1 MDFILDFAKAAIT
14 LFIIV
19 DPLGN
24 IPIFIGLTRDLPREA
39 RQKAFR
45 TAASTGFILLMFF
58 ALLGQQIFMLFGI
71 SIYSFMVAGGILL
84 LMISIRIIIRGE
96 WEEKPIQPES
106 IGIVPIAFPLL
117 VGPGAIT
124 TTILSLQNYG
134 MITTL
139 LSVLV
144 VFIAVQIILTFIE
157 PIYHFLGSS
166 GTLVISKLMAL
177 LTAAIAIKYIL
188 NGIYWYF
195 GPLFS

>member
-1 MDFILDFAKAAIT
+1 
-14 LFIIV
+14 
-19 DPLGN
+19 
-24 IPIFIGLTRDLPREA
+24 
-39 RQKAFR
+39 
-45 TAASTGFILLMFF
+45 
-58 ALLGQQIFMLFGI
+58 
-71 SIYSFMVAGGILL
+71 
-84 LMISIRIIIRGE
+84 IIIRGE
-96 WEEKPIQPES
+96 WEEKPIQPEN

-134 MITTL
+134 LIITL

-188 NGIYWYF
+188 NGIYYTLTYF
-195 GPLFS
+195 S

>member
-1 MDFILDFAKAAIT
+1 MDFVLDFAKAAIT

-24 IPIFIGLTRDLPREA
+24 IPIFIGLTKDLPKDV

-45 TAASTGFILLMFF
+45 TAVSTGFILLMFF
-58 ALLGQQIFMLFGI
+58 ALMGQQIFMLFGI

-84 LMISIRIIIRGE
+84 LMISIKIIIRGE
-96 WEEKPIQPES
+96 WEEKPIQPEN

-134 MITTL
+134 LIITL

-188 NGIYWYF
+188 NGIYYTLTYF
-195 GPLFS
+195 S